1 MTVGRL
7 IHFVAVTA
15 LASGVL
21 VASVVAKAQG
31 EQSPIQATESKG
43 GASTKPA
50 SKKRTSQSRK
60 ALDPADVTG
69 EAAAPDVAEATVE
82 TEKRV
87 AARADKPELRLVPL
101 PPHRPDIQNMST
113 QQAPASETAKPLPQQ
128 LSSYPAPSVQHFEPY
143 PVLGPSSLKAGEG
156 ATRPGDAQAKETTA
170 KEQTPHQSIASLSV
184 PLPPARPLSA
194 APSDSGVLAVDAVTS
209 PTPSVPDLT
218 GVAPSAVLS
227 QVPMPPIRPDL
238 PEMQEQAEA
247 PAGNVQLASY
257 QQIPTQGS
265 DDQSSTGERPAN
277 WLERLFNVSPDTASK
292 SSDAEEQPRRLS
304 KLNRIIGDDPVRAAK
319 LRPLISRHA
328 AENGI
333 PFMLADAVVRIESR
347 YNSAAR
353 NGPYMGLMQIHHRTA
368 RSLGYNG
375 DASGLFDPD
384 TNLRY
389 GIKYLAMA
397 YRLAG
402 GDTCGTILRYQ
413 AGHRATSMTLAARS
427 YCSKVKMIH
436 AELTR

>member
-1 MTVGRL
+1 MTIGRL

-21 VASVVAKAQG
+21 AASVIAKAQG
-31 EQSPIQATESKG
+31 EQNPIQTTGSEGVS
-43 GASTKPA
+43 STKPA
-50 SKKRTSQSRK
+50 AKKRASQSRK
-60 ALDPADVTG
+60 TNHSSASANEITPP
-69 EAAAPDVAEATVE
+69 EAVEASAEV
-82 TEKRV
+82 EKR
-87 AARADKPELRLVPL
+87 AAIRIDKPAPL
-101 PPHRPDIQNMST
+101 PPHRPDTLGAESHVASLDLKA
-113 QQAPASETAKPLPQQ
+113 APSEAVKPPLQQ
-128 LSSYPAPSVQHFEPY
+128 LSSYSAPSVQRFEPY
-143 PVLGPSSLKAGEG
+143 PVAGTSSPKIDEAD
-156 ATRPGDAQAKETTA
+156 ARSGDEQEKQTSV
-170 KEQTPHQSIASLSV
+170 KEQSSKQVVASV
-184 PLPPARPLSA
+184 PLPPIRPLSA
-194 APSDSGVLAVDAVTS
+194 VSSDNEAFVAAGVTD
-209 PTPSVPDLT
+209 PVPDSTEVVSANLT
-218 GVAPSAVLS
+218 G
-227 QVPMPPIRPDL
+227 QVPIPPVRPDL
-238 PEMQEQAEA
+238 PEMQEQAEV
-247 PAGNVQLASY
+247 PANVQLASY
-257 QQIPTQGS
+257 QPLPAQDGGQNL
-265 DDQSSTGERPAN
+265 TGEKSPN
-277 WLERLFNVSPDTASK
+277 WLERLFSAPSGTDTEPSNAQ
-292 SSDAEEQPRRLS
+292 EQPRGLS
-304 KLNRIIGDDPVRAAK
+304 KLNRIIGDDPVRATK

-333 PFMLADAVVRIESR
+333 PFGLADAVVRIESR

-375 DASGLFDPD
+375 DASGLFDAD

-413 AGHRATSMTLAARS
+413 AGHRATSMTLAARN